1 MRTRLAVS
9 IAIAVALAAAAL
21 LSAPIAEAGSR
32 APTRPPSGGKIRT
45 SSSGN
50 TVRYSRSRAGVPKR
64 TPGLRVV
71 PPAVRCRRWTTEEV
85 QGVGEVAVVVVHS
98 WRQCFSVA
106 TGRPTGPAREIP
118 GESGGTQPTE
128 DVWTAIVP
136 DPVILRENSAR
147 FVTQRL
153 SWIWLP
159 PEYFR
164 GIAVTL
170 RSSSGATATG
180 AATARAIDVTIH
192 PGWGGA
198 GNAIDCT
205 LDAQFPYDRS
215 KGYWE
220 QRSCGLLYMKSSIN
234 EPGGVYTATATVT
247 WEVNAT
253 IDGEPADPAIVITDG
268 QAAFRVEELQALVTC
283 VGGNETACQPRNSVR
298 RSSTGK

>member
-1 MRTRLAVS
+1 MRTRLTISV
-9 IAIAVALAAAAL
+9 AVAFAVAAL
-21 LSAPIAEAGSR
+21 TAPIAEAGSR
-32 APTRPPSGGKIRT
+32 TPSRPPSGGKIRT

-64 TPGLRVV
+64 TPGARAV
-71 PPAVRCRRWTTEEV
+71 PAAVRCRRWTTEEV
-85 QGVGEVAVVVVHS
+85 VGVGEDAKVVVHT
-98 WRQCFSVA
+98 WRQCLSVA
-106 TGRPTGPAREIP
+106 TGRPTGPPREIV
-118 GESGGTQPTE
+118 GDAGGSGPAE
-128 DVWTAIVP
+128 DVWTAVVP

-159 PEYFR
+159 PEYFL
-164 GIAVTL
+164 GIPVTL

-180 AATARAIDVTIH
+180 AATARAIDVAIH
-192 PGWGGA
+192 PGWGGP
-198 GNAIDCT
+198 GNAVDCT

-253 IDGEPADPAIVITDG
+253 IDGEPADPAIVVTDG

-283 VGGNETACQPRNSVR
+283 VGGSETACTATDSN
-298 RSSTGK
+298 RSISTGK